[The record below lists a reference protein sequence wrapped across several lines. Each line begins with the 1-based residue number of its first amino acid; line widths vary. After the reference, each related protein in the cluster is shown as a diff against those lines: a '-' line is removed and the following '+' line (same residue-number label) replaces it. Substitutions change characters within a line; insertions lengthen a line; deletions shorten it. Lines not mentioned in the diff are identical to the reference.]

1 MLLPQSV
8 LRSLSAMF
16 MYQIMAGAVVATFAT
31 VVGSICRQY
40 IKMMRK
46 N

>member
-1 MLLPQSV
+1 
-8 LRSLSAMF
+8 MF
-16 MYQIMAGAVVATFAT
+16 MNQILAGAVVATFAT
-31 VVGSICRQY
+31 VVGSICRLY

>member
-1 MLLPQSV
+1 
-8 LRSLSAMF
+8 MF
-16 MYQIMAGAVVATFAT
+16 MNQILAGAVVAIFAT
-31 VVGSICRQY
+31 VLGSICRQY